1 MTTPLNAGNRKYL
14 IFLHSLYTLAS
25 LDLIFGVI
33 SAVMTGT
40 AVLPFD
46 GLVFLSIVGIV
57 ITGNGVEHITEKVG
71 IKITGSK
78 DKEA

>member
-1 MTTPLNAGNRKYL
+1 MTQGNRKYK

-25 LDLIFGVI
+25 LDLIFGMV
-33 SAVMTGT
+33 SAAMTGK

-46 GLVFLSIVGIV
+46 GVVFLSIVGMV
-57 ITGNGVEHITEKVG
+57 ITGNGVEHVAERIG
-71 IKITGSK
+71 LKITTKGSEP